1 LAVLERAVSPA
12 ARIAGALGAALE
24 RRTSRRGVLARAA
37 VAGSALAVAPVRYLV
52 RPESA
57 WAVIRPRHCPRKAKC
72 NDGYTAFCCEI
83 ERGLNT
89 CPANTYVAGWWK
101 CTDYKGSGL
110 CHGQGYR
117 YYLDCNRVPGHGF
130 PGGCQCAG
138 GHCGGRR
145 VDCNHFRYGQCNAQV
160 GGQTEVVCRLVIC
173 QHPAEVAGLNC
184 NSTEKVDNK
193 TCKHEA
199 GCLEGLAVPLRG
211 GGGA

>member
-1 LAVLERAVSPA
+1 VAIVESGMSPA
-12 ARIAGALGAALE
+12 SWLAGAMGSALE

-37 VAGSALAVAPVRYLV
+37 LAGSAFAVAPVRYLV

-57 WAVIRPRHCPRKAKC
+57 WAVIRPRHCPPKAKC

-110 CHGQGYR
+110 CDGQGYR
-117 YYLDCNRVPGHGF
+117 YYLDCNRIPGHVY

-138 GHCGGRR
+138 GDCGRRR
-145 VDCNHFRYGQCNAQV
+145 VDCNRFRYGQCNAQV
-160 GGQTEVVCRLVIC
+160 EGQTEVVCRLVIC
-173 QHPAEVAGLNC
+173 QHPGQVPGLNC
-184 NSTEKVDNK
+184 NRTEKVDNR

-199 GCLEGLAVPLRG
+199 GCLEGLAVPLPG